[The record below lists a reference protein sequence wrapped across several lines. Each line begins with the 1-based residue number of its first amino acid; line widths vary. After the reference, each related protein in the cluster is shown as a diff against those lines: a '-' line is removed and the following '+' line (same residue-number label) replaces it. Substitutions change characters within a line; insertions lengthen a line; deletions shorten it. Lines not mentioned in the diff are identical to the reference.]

1 MKTAEE
7 VIIGMFANKTLEF
20 GSDDFA
26 LREVLENLYEDA
38 KKIGFVPAYS
48 IEELDDAYYK
58 YDSKY
63 NPEWEE
69 ARLAKAQ
76 KA

>member
-7 VIIGMFANKTLEF
+7 VIKGLFENKTLEF
-20 GSDDFA
+20 GSDNFA

-48 IEELDDAYYK
+48 IEELERAYNK
-58 YDSKY
+58 YDTACY
-63 NPEWEE
+63 Y
-69 ARLAKAQ
+69 AGIA
-76 KA
+76 